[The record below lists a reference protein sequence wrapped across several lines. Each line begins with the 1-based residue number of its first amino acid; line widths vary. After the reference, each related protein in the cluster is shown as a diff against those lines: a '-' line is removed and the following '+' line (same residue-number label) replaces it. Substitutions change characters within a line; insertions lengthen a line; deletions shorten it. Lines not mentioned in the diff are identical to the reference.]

1 MFILK
6 LTEWYHG
13 WGTKSLYFSEISIN
27 RFKEDSRGLYNYQ
40 PRFWNFPP
48 NWCILP
54 PKKKLFLQSPQLFDI
69 KHKKYNLG
77 QIILKR
83 GGDLLTIHSLEILW
97 KMFKYLTLG
106 YRYKHQGWH
115 RSSWQGCTNLDT
127 QGLNMYQIKGTVSVP
142 CTRLKGL

>member
-1 MFILK
+1 MWVLYIVYLAG
-6 LTEWYHG
+6 LEVSYIRPVVH
-13 WGTKSLYFSEISIN
+13 SLYFYFDHMIGGGGGESFIITPSLPCMQYCLI
-27 RFKEDSRGLYNYQ
+27 RHIITSGGGILRIKEG
-40 PRFWNFPP
+40 W
-48 NWCILP
+48 
-54 PKKKLFLQSPQLFDI
+54 
-69 KHKKYNLG
+69 
-77 QIILKR
+77 
-83 GGDLLTIHSLEILW
+83 GGGLLTIHSLEILW